1 MSRIHVFTSAA
12 GNYLPKVKVLF
23 DSLAVH
29 HPEWH
34 RHLLLVEDWPEA
46 QCAAV
51 ALDAELHQPRDL
63 DIPDWRPWAFCHS
76 MVELCTAVKP
86 FMLKQLLAREDC
98 DAVVYLDPDICVFS
112 PLPEVADR
120 LQTDSIVLTPHL
132 TAPEPSLEGVLGN
145 ELTSLR
151 YGIYNLGFLAVA
163 ASEPGAAFARWWA
176 ERCYRFCRDAPA
188 QGLFT
193 DQRWIDLVPG
203 LFAGVG
209 VLRTPRLNVA
219 AWNWNHRDIASVD
232 GLYTVSGAP
241 LGFYHFTGFDSGDH
255 QLMLEKYPQKRE
267 VIAKLM
273 TSYRDALSEADR
285 LFIDNPWSFGQFNNA
300 AAITDACRHCYR
312 DDPVVQEKYP
322 NPWEEADALIGVAA
336 GFESR
341 TALSVGFV
349 GSPLSLDES
358 KLVQLAVSAAKDP
371 QLALNMARSLGRIV
385 KAEGWHGVRRRLMKE
400 RESEK

>member
-1 MSRIHVFTSAA
+1 
-12 GNYLPKVKVLF
+12 
-23 DSLAVH
+23 
-29 HPEWH
+29 
-34 RHLLLVEDWPEA
+34 
-46 QCAAV
+46 
-51 ALDAELHQPRDL
+51 
-63 DIPDWRPWAFCHS
+63 
-76 MVELCTAVKP
+76 
-86 FMLKQLLAREDC
+86 
-98 DAVVYLDPDICVFS
+98 VVYLDPDICVFS
-112 PLPEVADR
+112 PLPEVAER
-120 LQTDSIVLTPHL
+120 LQADSIVLTPHL
-132 TAPEPSLEGVLGN
+132 AAPESSLEGVLGN

-151 YGIYNLGFLAVA
+151 FGTYNLGFLAVA
-163 ASEPGAAFARWWA
+163 ASESGEAFARWWA
-176 ERCYRFCRDAPA
+176 ERCYRFCRDEPA

-203 LFAGVG
+203 LFEGVG
-209 VLRTPRLNVA
+209 VLRAPRLNVA

-300 AAITDACRHCYR
+300 ATITDACRHCYR
-312 DDPVVQEKYP
+312 DDAVVQEKYP
-322 NPWEEADALIGVAA
+322 NPWDEADALIGVAA